1 MQTFRTASFVAI
13 TIIALGI
20 TLGAEAWPSRNI
32 RTRTI
37 HVKAMKFTFVPNR
50 VTVRKGQTLK
60 LELTSRDVEHSFRI
74 STLGMNYPIEPGKN
88 TEVILTPEFAEEL
101 HADCGTFCGVG
112 HKKMNFTIDV
122 EP

>member
-1 MQTFRTASFVAI
+1 MQPFRTAVAAI
-13 TIIALGI
+13 TIVVLGI
-20 TLGAEAWPSRNI
+20 TLGAEAWPSRDI
-32 RTRTI
+32 TTRTI
-37 HVKAMKFTFVPNR
+37 HVKVMKFRFVPNR

-60 LELTSRDVEHSFRI
+60 LELTSADVEHSFRI

-88 TEVILTPEFAEEL
+88 TEVILTPEFTEEL
-101 HADCGTFCGVG
+101 HADCGKFCGVG